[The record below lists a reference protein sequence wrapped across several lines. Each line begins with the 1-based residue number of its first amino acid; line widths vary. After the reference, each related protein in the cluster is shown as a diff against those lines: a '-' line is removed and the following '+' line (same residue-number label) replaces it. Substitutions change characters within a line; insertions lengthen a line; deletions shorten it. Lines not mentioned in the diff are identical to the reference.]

1 MANGPDRDSYHR
13 VRAVSDI
20 PGPETMLPA
29 PTRGKIRLFCP
40 GHSPNPH
47 IWICRVKHKRQAAAS
62 TERIL
67 LAVPRTSALWVSRH
81 TCTLGEPRWQTR
93 DRDSEGYVKSS
104 RNTEGRASC
113 GKVRRSPHH
122 GTCASPRILSM
133 YRASNPAGPDPFL
146 SDSSRKTGGEKL
158 PGEAALQKK

>member
-13 VRAVSDI
+13 VRAVFPDPKLCFPLL
-20 PGPETMLPA
+20 PGGKSASSARGTH
-29 PTRGKIRLFCP
+29 PTRIYGFARSDTNGRLQPVLKGYC
-40 GHSPNPH
+40 
-47 IWICRVKHKRQAAAS
+47 VAA
-62 TERIL
+62 
-67 LAVPRTSALWVSRH
+67 PRTSALWVSRH